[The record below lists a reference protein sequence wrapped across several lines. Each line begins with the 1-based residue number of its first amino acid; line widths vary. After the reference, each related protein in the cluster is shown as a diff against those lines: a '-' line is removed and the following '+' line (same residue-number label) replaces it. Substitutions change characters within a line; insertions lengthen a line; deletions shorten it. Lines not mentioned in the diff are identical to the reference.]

1 MLKDDLEGAE
11 YVVSKTNWPDSNILS
26 EELYFCR
33 RIDERFFYH
42 RLDGPA
48 FIQYNRKGEIFSMS
62 YHIEGSEM
70 IDEIKYWNHPL
81 VLQNKLNKILEL

>member
-1 MLKDDLEGAE
+1 MLNLEGAE
-11 YVVSKTNWPDSNILS
+11 YIVSKSNWPDSIILS
-26 EELYFCR
+26 EEFFCKTK
-33 RIDERFFYH
+33 DDSLFYH

-48 FIQYNRKGEIFSMS
+48 FLKYNRKGKIVSMS

-70 IDEIKYWNHPL
+70 MDEVEYWNHPM